1 VRVTELAEFQRQ
13 LRETGSYHTDDAH
26 RASRRAKPSALLTA
40 RFSLSVTRIFPLC
53 ALYQALNILTP
64 AHWAQFCFPAVT
76 MPEKCGMNVLID
88 GWAERAAYKGPVV
101 YVCNHMS
108 TLETIL
114 LPPTLMAFG
123 PFRVVTKASLAH
135 LPLLGKAA
143 ITMGIVPLGRTNPK
157 ADLLALFEAGKRCL
171 VRSEELGV
179 RSEEAGA
186 SMLIFP
192 QGTRTPVFS
201 RSKFSSIGAKLAEK
215 SGVPIVP
222 IAVDTRC
229 MPLREKGIFK
239 KAFRDFG
246 PIDTSLDIRLK
257 AGPLIMPSAGRAMHE
272 QSFNWI
278 ASQLKEWN
286 LPVET

>member
-1 VRVTELAEFQRQ
+1 LKVTELAEFQRA
-13 LRETGSYHTDDAH
+13 LRETGSYHTDEAH
-26 RASRRAKPSALLTA
+26 RASRRARPSALLTA
-40 RFSLSVTRIFPLC
+40 RFSLSITRIFPLC

-76 MPEKCGMNVLID
+76 MPEKCGMNVVID
-88 GWAERAAYKGPVV
+88 GWAERAAYRGPVV

-143 ITMGIVPLGRTNPK
+143 VTMGIVPLGRTNPK
-157 ADLLALFEAGKRCL
+157 ADLLALFDAGNAH
-171 VRSEELGV
+171 LG
-179 RSEEAGA
+179 AGD
-186 SMLIFP
+186 SFLIFP

-201 RSKFSSIGAKLAEK
+201 RAKFSSIGAKLAER

-229 MPLREKGIFK
+229 MPLREKGLLRKVFK
-239 KAFRDFG
+239 DFG
-246 PIDTSLDIRLK
+246 PIDTSLDIRMK

-278 ASQLKEWN
+278 AHQLNEWN